1 MDNFDESMFTSKVIN
16 MVVQYFTAIM
26 KNDLGDVK
34 HFLKEQPL
42 EYGMNIVNEMKSNN
56 RRQMF
61 DELNVRNVNIVNK
74 SEDDNNYIYDITLEA
89 RYLDY
94 QLDLNTGEKVSGNDQ
109 DRVLKTY
116 SLKIIKS
123 KGAKE
128 QGAIRRC
135 PGCGASLDVNYS
147 GKCPYCGSIYNQED
161 FDYQILEIR

>member
-1 MDNFDESMFTSKVIN
+1 MENFDEGMFTSKVIN

-26 KNDLGDVK
+26 KNDLEDVK

-42 EYGMNIVNEMKSNN
+42 EYGMNIVNDMKSKN

-61 DELNVRNVNIVNK
+61 DELNVRNVVIRNK

-94 QLDLNTGEKVSGNDQ
+94 QLDLSSGEKVSGNDQ
-109 DRVLKTY
+109 DRVMKKY
-116 SLKIIKS
+116 ELKIIKS
-123 KGAKE
+123 KDAKE
-128 QGAIRRC
+128 QGNIRRC

-147 GKCPYCGSIYNQED
+147 GKCPYCGAIYNQED
-161 FDYQILEIR
+161 YDYQILEIR

>member
-1 MDNFDESMFTSKVIN
+1 MNNFDEDLFTSKVIN

-26 KNDLGDVK
+26 KNDLEDVK
-34 HFLKEQPL
+34 HFIKEQPM
-42 EYGMNIVNEMKSNN
+42 EYGMNIVNKMKSSN

-61 DELNVRNVNIVNK
+61 DELNVRNVKILNT

-94 QLDLNTGEKVSGNDQ
+94 QLDLDSGNIVSGNDQ

-123 KGAKE
+123 KDAKE
-128 QGAIRRC
+128 QGNIRRC

-147 GKCPYCGSIYNQED
+147 GKCPYCGAIYNQED
-161 FDYQILEIR
+161 YDYQILEIR